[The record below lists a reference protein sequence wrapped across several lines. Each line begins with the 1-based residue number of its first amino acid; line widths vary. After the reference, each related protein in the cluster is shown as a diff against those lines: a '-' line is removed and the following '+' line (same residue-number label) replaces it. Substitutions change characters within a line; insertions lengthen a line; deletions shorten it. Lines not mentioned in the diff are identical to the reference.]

1 MHCGGGRLYGHRST
15 RTDRQP
21 QAFPAGG
28 TVGRHGGAGRG
39 VRASRP
45 SATNGG
51 ASRPSRGADNRS
63 GSGSDNS
70 ARSEADNRPGSGADD
85 RSRATGCTRA
95 AGPGAAEQAAHL
107 DVGR

>member
-1 MHCGGGRLYGHRST
+1 
-15 RTDRQP
+15 
-21 QAFPAGG
+21 
-28 TVGRHGGAGRG
+28 

-45 SATNGG
+45 SAT
-51 ASRPSRGADNRS
+51 SRPGRGSDNRS
-63 GSGSDNS
+63 GSGTDDS